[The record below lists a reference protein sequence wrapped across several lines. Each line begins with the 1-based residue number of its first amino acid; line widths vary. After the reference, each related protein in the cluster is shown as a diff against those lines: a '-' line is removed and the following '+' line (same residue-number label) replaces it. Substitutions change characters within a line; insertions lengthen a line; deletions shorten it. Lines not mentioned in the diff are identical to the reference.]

1 MTSSDERL
9 SGMRELVR
17 TNDLVLLSFV
27 RAVLEGEGLF
37 LLVADEAM
45 SSVEG
50 SLGVLPRRVLVT
62 ADEEVRARRLLQE
75 AGVAASLLT
84 DLDR

>member
-1 MTSSDERL
+1 
-9 SGMRELVR
+9 MRELIR

-27 RAVLEGEGLF
+27 RAVLNGAGVF

-50 SLGVLPRRVLVT
+50 SLGILPRRVLV
-62 ADEEVRARRLLQE
+62 AAEDEVLARRLLQQ
-75 AGVAASLLT
+75 AGVEAALLVEQKP
-84 DLDR
+84 